1 MKIGSSLTALLLGLC
16 LSFGVFAAIDTYQ
29 FKSDAQEQQYRQIT
43 EQLRCPKCQNTSI
56 AASDS
61 IIAADMRTKVYQLL
75 NEGQN
80 RQQIVQYMVARY
92 GNFVTYEPPVT
103 PATLILWLGPLLFV
117 LIGAMFI
124 VMRARLQSR
133 PVSEKNRTNAVD
145 EAALPPAE
153 LSLTDQQRLAHLLND
168 INMKDSDGKAS

>member
-1 MKIGSSLTALLLGLC
+1 MRVLSSLAALLLGLC
-16 LSFGVFAAIDTYQ
+16 LSVSAFAAIDTYQ

-75 NEGQN
+75 NEGQD

-103 PATLILWLGPLLFV
+103 PSTIILWLGPLLFV
-117 LIGAMFI
+117 LVGTTVI
-124 VMRARLQSR
+124 VMRSRRQSGNTS
-133 PVSEKNRTNAVD
+133 VKSTSIGLAQTD
-145 EAALPPAE
+145 AAHSE
-153 LSLTDQQRLAHLLND
+153 LSIQEQQRLAQLLID
-168 INMKDSDGKAS
+168 VTKKDSDGKGS

>member
-1 MKIGSSLTALLLGLC
+1 MGSSLTAMLLGLC
-16 LSFGVFAAIDTYQ
+16 LSFGAFAAIDTYQ
-29 FKSDAQEQQYRQIT
+29 FKSEAQEQQYRQIT

-92 GNFVTYEPPVT
+92 GNFVTYQPPVT

-117 LIGAMFI
+117 MIGATVI
-124 VMRARLQSR
+124 VMRARRLSR
-133 PVSEKNRTNAVD
+133 PTSQKSRGNVVA
-145 EAALPPAE
+145 EAALPHAE
-153 LSLTDQQRLAHLLND
+153 LSLTEQQRLAHLLND
-168 INMKDSDGKAS
+168 IKMKDSDGKAS